1 MRNNRILYF
10 LLCIS
15 IIALGILSR
24 KTEII
29 PLFVGDILYSIMI
42 YFLIRFLF
50 LKIKLQK
57 TAFISLLVCYAI
69 ETLQL
74 YQADWI
80 NEIRHTVLGRLVL
93 GQGFLWSDLLAYTF
107 GITIALLGDMY
118 LIQKKKS

>member
-29 PLFVGDILYSIMI
+29 PLVVGDILYSIMI
-42 YFLIRFLF
+42 YFLIRFLS
-50 LKIKLQK
+50 LKTKLQK
-57 TAFISLLVCYAI
+57 IAFVSLLVCYGI

-80 NEIRHTVLGRLVL
+80 NEIRHTILGRLVL
-93 GQGFLWSDLLAYTF
+93 GKGFLWSDLLAYSF
-107 GITIALLGDMY
+107 GITIAFLGDMY
-118 LIQKKKS
+118 LIQKNKS